1 MLIDFARGIT
11 ILKKPQ
17 IAIASVVRTI
27 NQLVLFGLVV
37 IMPIVFTDTVG
48 FTTSEWL
55 RIWGLMYIV
64 TIFTNLFW
72 DVVGDKIG
80 WFGCIGMVIST
91 LAFYYLPIWT
101 GPNVWFASSVAV
113 VFGFAVAAFVPI

>member
-11 ILKKPQ
+11 ILKRPQ

-80 WFGCIGMVIST
+80 WLVWMYRYGHFNISLLLFT
-91 LAFYYLPIWT
+91 NLDGT
-101 GPNVWFASSVAV
+101 
-113 VFGFAVAAFVPI
+113 